1 MGKKG
6 SDYYYLNSDGTYKT
20 GWIETKDGDYYYC
33 LKSGKMA
40 KSCSVTINGVTYK
53 FGKDGKALNK
63 PTESKTTTN
72 SSSKNKDNKTANK
85 NEIVATKNQNTFPA
99 LVTYG
104 VYCGMSKSDFKA
116 LKNMKILNGMM
127 ITKLILSEIRTMSP
141 LRMAEY
147 LQF

>member
-1 MGKKG
+1 
-6 SDYYYLNSDGTYKT
+6 
-20 GWIETKDGDYYYC
+20 
-33 LKSGKMA
+33 MA

-99 LVTYG
+99 LATYG